1 MPVLKRAHHH
11 NISITGNA
19 TTKIKDTTVKLSS
32 AQKLMLESRVKAWHA
47 QSALPR
53 YMPRTYDSAMVNGG
67 KYATHIH
74 MHKKPK
80 LHKPTDEQT
89 CIEAPFRLIISP
101 SIYGAWAHSDTPV
114 MSPKTE
120 RTEMWHTRL
129 GVRSKDKDG
138 KFYVDERGDNERRT
152 VRAIWTRD
160 KEFDK
165 DNWEKVPDH
174 LNDKPFRMSLD
185 AADRHNI
192 VHLSCNYYIPFI
204 LPEVKIPKAFPPYTI
219 SRVPIQE
226 VKIPRA
232 WLPQKMGLYKPLP
245 IQVEQLMLTSLGA
258 WMNVHGAWDPPGDLT
273 VEEWRHRGTMGRDNY
288 VRVVYQGYLFPFGH
302 RASLIKVTERKFHPK
317 SEYPNIPGNVAYL
330 RQRMFIVVREPD
342 KIFVNPTLKTPDGHY
357 YDLQMPFTRVR
368 ITTLVTPNLDPPED
382 SDYDDKEQSL
392 FWPRVGENDFLFHL
406 IAECTDGKEV
416 EFTAPLV
423 FADSDVARKEDLMQT
438 VKTDYETNTDRD
450 RENRRKRPMNGQN
463 VIFADSAEPGD
474 TNSECNSNTRF
485 EVESLTFG
493 AEIPDDTNLAKL
505 GSDHPRFYPAV
516 RKAKI
521 FIPAIKHLVGNNFK
535 ATVIKYHE
543 TYLKYGFDDTS
554 ENNGEVFAQLDTD
567 NEIPLN
573 FNSKGDRSGGLVKPN
588 MKITGLSR
596 LMGPVAGDLNK
607 LRKGEFNPTDFFG
620 GMEDAKMFGVIPL
633 KEIVEGL
640 DSELAT
646 QPDRVPKFIMENQTA
661 MNAFLQD
668 LEYLKEN
675 VESIS
680 SDLGTLAENLIGKNG
695 DNGDIEK
702 IIKNIGDL
710 SEGKTPDTNFED
722 NLKMFNNN
730 LSSLRDELPGLTV
743 SDDIKRA
750 LDKSVTEFSA
760 DLGDDDD
767 DVKNFV
773 DKFVNVLHAEN
784 EQTVKFEWS
793 PKVKN
798 WPDSDSLF
806 IASNNDTLAT
816 LTIAVEIRA
825 QSSFKPE
832 PTVDI
837 ACSLQNFTLNLIGD
851 KKFIK
856 IRFQKLEFF
865 SRGGKKADVNVVM
878 AGIEFVGVLSFVEA
892 LRTLIPLDGFS
903 DPPSMDVT
911 SKGIAAGYSVALP
924 DIAIGV
930 FSLQNLSLGA
940 GFTVPFQED
949 PLSVRF
955 NFCERHNKFL
965 LTVSMF
971 GGGGFFGITLD
982 PQGVQILEAAL
993 EFGASI
999 SIDFGVASG
1008 GVYVMAG
1015 IYFKIEGV
1023 EADLMGY
1030 YRMGGVVD
1038 VLRIISAS
1046 IELYLGLEYESRTG
1060 KCVGS
1065 GSLTIEV
1072 KVFLFS
1078 KDVTIKCERKFAGS
1092 SGDPSFKDLMEPYQV
1107 TELEVVKPWHE
1118 YCTAFA

>member
-1 MPVLKRAHHH
+1 MTGYPFVAARPISIVRPEDLLVLKFEFVNLKLNFFSDPLTLVRAIKYKPAYIIVEFQPQNIAEQAFFESDADFKLPPDDPDNKFSVEDMTLPVGSQLSGPSRLVFRVPTGADPIPYTIEGLLKVCGEYELNVAGTALPPEEPPGSPPTPNFSDYLMTRVPALKRAHHY
-11 NISITGNA
+11 NIPITGNA
-19 TTKIKDTTVKLSS
+19 TTKISDTTVKLSS

-53 YMPRTYDSAMVNGG
+53 YMPRTYDSAMVKGG

-74 MHKKPK
+74 IKKPK
-80 LHKPTDEQT
+80 LHKPSDKQT

-114 MSPKTE
+114 KSPKTE

-138 KFYVDERGDNERRT
+138 KFYADEREDNERRT

-174 LNDKPFRMSLD
+174 LNDPFRMSLD

-192 VHLSCNYYIPFI
+192 VHLSCNYYILAAPTGG
-204 LPEVKIPKAFPPYTI
+204 LPYMQTRKEF
-219 SRVPIQE
+219 
-226 VKIPRA
+226 
-232 WLPQKMGLYKPLP
+232 YKPLP

-258 WMNVHGAWDPPGDLT
+258 WMNVHGAWDPPGALT

-317 SEYPNIPGNVAYL
+317 SEYPDIPGNIAYL

-368 ITTLVTPNLDPPED
+368 ITTLVTPNLDNPSLKDPTTD
-382 SDYDDKEQSL
+382 TRSDYGGKEQSL

-423 FADSDVARKEDLMQT
+423 FADSKVARDDYLMKT
-438 VKTDYETNTDRD
+438 VKEDYETNIEPED

-474 TNSECNSNTRF
+474 TNSEGNSNTRF

-596 LMGPVAGDLNK
+596 IMGPVAGDLEK
-607 LRKGEFNPTDFFG
+607 LAGGAFDPTDFFG
-620 GMEDAKMFGVIPL
+620 AIDAKMFGVIPL

-675 VESIS
+675 VEFISSVGALSMFPHRSNLKLMGLAFYLLSRAHLPMYGMATSIS
-680 SDLGTLAENLIGKNG
+680 SLTFITDYSRLDEAVSTFLKYVDLPPNHAPFRQEVHMIQK
-695 DNGDIEK
+695 
-702 IIKNIGDL
+702 
-710 SEGKTPDTNFED
+710 
-722 NLKMFNNN
+722 
-730 LSSLRDELPGLTV
+730 
-743 SDDIKRA
+743 KR
-750 LDKSVTEFSA
+750 
-760 DLGDDDD
+760 
-767 DVKNFV
+767 
-773 DKFVNVLHAEN
+773 
-784 EQTVKFEWS
+784 
-793 PKVKN
+793 
-798 WPDSDSLF
+798 
-806 IASNNDTLAT
+806 
-816 LTIAVEIRA
+816 
-825 QSSFKPE
+825 
-832 PTVDI
+832 
-837 ACSLQNFTLNLIGD
+837 
-851 KKFIK
+851 
-856 IRFQKLEFF
+856 
-865 SRGGKKADVNVVM
+865 
-878 AGIEFVGVLSFVEA
+878 
-892 LRTLIPLDGFS
+892 
-903 DPPSMDVT
+903 
-911 SKGIAAGYSVALP
+911 
-924 DIAIGV
+924 
-930 FSLQNLSLGA
+930 
-940 GFTVPFQED
+940 
-949 PLSVRF
+949 
-955 NFCERHNKFL
+955 
-965 LTVSMF
+965 
-971 GGGGFFGITLD
+971 
-982 PQGVQILEAAL
+982 
-993 EFGASI
+993 
-999 SIDFGVASG
+999 
-1008 GVYVMAG
+1008 
-1015 IYFKIEGV
+1015 
-1023 EADLMGY
+1023 
-1030 YRMGGVVD
+1030 
-1038 VLRIISAS
+1038 
-1046 IELYLGLEYESRTG
+1046 
-1060 KCVGS
+1060 
-1065 GSLTIEV
+1065 
-1072 KVFLFS
+1072 
-1078 KDVTIKCERKFAGS
+1078 
-1092 SGDPSFKDLMEPYQV
+1092 
-1107 TELEVVKPWHE
+1107 
-1118 YCTAFA
+1118 